1 MADTVTR
8 KLVKWSKYALFAVI
22 LALIIYWARF
32 SPVPVIGQKVGSG
45 EILAEVMGTGTL
57 EARIQTVISSKI
69 SGRIDRIMVDQGDRV
84 EKGHPLIRLEDSEL
98 TQQVEI
104 ARSTLFAFM
113 AAGGSGGRA
122 RQPEILSR

>member
-8 KLVKWSKYALFAVI
+8 KLVKRSKYALFAVI
-22 LALIIYWARF
+22 LALIIYWVRF

-45 EILAEVMGTGTL
+45 KIIAEVMGTGTL

-84 EKGHPLIRLEDSEL
+84 EKGHPLHPAI
-98 TQQVEI
+98 
-104 ARSTLFAFM
+104 
-113 AAGGSGGRA
+113 
-122 RQPEILSR
+122 